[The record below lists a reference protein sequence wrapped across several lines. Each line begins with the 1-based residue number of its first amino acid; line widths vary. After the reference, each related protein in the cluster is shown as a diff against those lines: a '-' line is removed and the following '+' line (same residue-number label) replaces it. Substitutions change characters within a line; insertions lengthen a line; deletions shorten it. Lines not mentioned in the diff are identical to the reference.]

1 MRVAVSAQS
10 SISRCQS
17 AELRANRET
26 SRPYD
31 TSLRERHLADQL
43 LEAVTCDG
51 AGSGLAEVAVDDTD
65 ALCRPAR
72 CYGAI
77 PQRILPLRALTVLGN
92 LAQRRLANIEIRIAP
107 DVIGGYLE
115 VRHGWAPR

>member
-1 MRVAVSAQS
+1 MPVGRVARQS
-10 SISRCQS
+10 RDLQ
-17 AELRANRET
+17 AHD
-26 SRPYD
+26 D

-77 PQRILPLRALTVLGN
+77 PQRVLPLSALTVLGN
-92 LAQRRLANIEIRIAP
+92 LAQRRLANIEIRITP
-107 DVIGGYLE
+107 DMIGGYLE

>member
-1 MRVAVSAQS
+1 MPVGRIARQS
-10 SISRCQS
+10 RDLQ
-17 AELRANRET
+17 AHN
-26 SRPYD
+26 D

-51 AGSGLAEVAVDDTD
+51 AGSRLAEVAVDDTD

-77 PQRILPLRALTVLGN
+77 PQRVLPLRALTVFRVLGSSGHG
-92 LAQRRLANIEIRIAP
+92 QRRQAATSGIA
-107 DVIGGYLE
+107 
-115 VRHGWAPR
+115 